1 LPYKE
6 PNIEKVFY
14 SIREVGDMFNLPG
27 STLRYWEQEFSI
39 LKPKRNKKGT
49 RYYTKKDID
58 NLHLIYHL
66 VKERGMTLRGAKQK
80 IRENREDLDQNVQV
94 VKKLQQIRALLVQI
108 RDEIK

>member
-14 SIREVGDMFNLPG
+14 SIGEVAEMFSLPA

-49 RYYTKKDID
+49 RYFTKKDID
-58 NLHLIYHL
+58 NLHLIYQL
-66 VKERGMTLRGAKQK
+66 VKERGMTLKGAKLK
-80 IRENREDLDQNVQV
+80 IKENKDDLDQNVQV
-94 VKKLQQIRALLVQI
+94 VKKLQDIRELLIRI
-108 RDEIK
+108 RDEI